1 MTHLKVL
8 SDTNITSFWFHQTI
22 WRIKI
27 TLTNGAFTL
36 RTDVRLQPAMLYTSV
51 RIALQHEALC
61 LCLLWHVTGN
71 EQRLRRFLLTD
82 VLVWR
87 HTHRLSELRVKHTL
101 FFSQNKFDPSI
112 SHTLRLRDD
121 GRNYNR
127 KYFGDYLTR
136 LSKCQTLVE
145 LLGKINIRTLTVN
158 TSFSLKKFTESLK
171 DVSLMAVLRFGGF
184 FGAPVPVSSQSFR
197 KIWPLSSKILASAEK
212 QTLFSASEWPRA
224 KSPDDPSSPPMST
237 AGGCELNQG
246 CCRDEGL
253 ALSHSRA
260 ESPGRRGIQGQ
271 WPVALPA
278 SESHSVCEK
287 TSEQMNVWHS
297 QMTR

>member
-1 MTHLKVL
+1 MLPSLSGQMWDCSQRCSTHL
-8 SDTNITSFWFHQTI
+8 D
-22 WRIKI
+22 R
-27 TLTNGAFTL
+27 
-36 RTDVRLQPAMLYTSV
+36 SV

-71 EQRLRRFLLTD
+71 EQRLSCFLLTD

-87 HTHRLSELRVKHTL
+87 HRLRELRVKHMSVPL
-101 FFSQNKFDPSI
+101 FFSQKKFDPSI
-112 SHTLRLRDD
+112 SHALRLFDD

-184 FGAPVPVSSQSFR
+184 FGASVPVSSQSFR

-237 AGGCELNQG
+237 AGGGELRQG

-297 QMTR
+297 QMTG